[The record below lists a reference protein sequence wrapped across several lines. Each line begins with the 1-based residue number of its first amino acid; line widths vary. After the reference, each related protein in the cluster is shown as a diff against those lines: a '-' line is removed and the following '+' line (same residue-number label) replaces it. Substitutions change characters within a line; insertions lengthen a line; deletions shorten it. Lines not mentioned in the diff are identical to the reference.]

1 MPKTLRSLAR
11 TATFAGA
18 FRYVRWRLM
27 LRSLAHGIPLQV
39 ALQADLP
46 QKNTLSGSHKP
57 AFLGLHIDEK
67 RL

>member
-1 MPKTLRSLAR
+1 
-11 TATFAGA
+11 
-18 FRYVRWRLM
+18 M
-27 LRSLAHGIPLQV
+27 LRLLAHGIPLQA

-46 QKNTLSGSHKP
+46 QKNTLFGSHKP